1 MNQDLFTQAQLDT
14 LLQLKYKTP
23 YLQHLLETKSDLSD
37 GFTRHVL
44 SLSFDDAVTFDCIM
58 CEYNGD
64 PSGVEFVSSKRDMW
78 AFVLP
83 DMSSP
88 GKHRIQYFDARG
100 FCSHATFDTTHEAVH
115 TMVREGYCVPDP
127 GALDRLSTTDSWHR
141 GTQVAALL
149 MEHNCGRISYTD
161 FIERCNA
168 LA

>member
-64 PSGVEFVSSKRDMW
+64 PS
-78 AFVLP
+78 
-83 DMSSP
+83 
-88 GKHRIQYFDARG
+88 G